1 MPEIRSVIKNRG
13 SKKFAFISQDCSWV
27 AVEELSSE
35 RKWKVKSKAEK
46 TGNWRASPGV
56 GAVLR
61 QVTDQPVT
69 KYRLNTWA
77 VQDAVQWFKQGVWS
91 VSKYGFARFHICAPR
106 GYFLNAQGWSARLIT
121 HCHDAGHAMMRE
133 GSPLTNLC
141 SRRQVNRC

>member
-27 AVEELSSE
+27 AVEALSSE

-46 TGNWRASPGV
+46 TGTWRASPGV
-56 GAVLR
+56 GAVLP

-77 VQDAVQWFKQGVWS
+77 VQDAVQWFSKVCGVFQNMDLQDS
-91 VSKYGFARFHICAPR
+91 TSAPL
-106 GYFLNAQGWSARLIT
+106 GGIF
-121 HCHDAGHAMMRE
+121 
-133 GSPLTNLC
+133 
-141 SRRQVNRC
+141 